1 MFKQLICSLIL
12 IECIHSMYKCHHKY
26 FLYLMKVKVLFIW
39 TYEVIIIFLTPGSE
53 KSIKK
58 IQSHK
63 EKQSTPFYPSFVES
77 LYVRFKWFI
86 IFLNTYIYRCA
97 LCIHVKLSLWFHKLF
112 NQHSFQKSKILY
124 SIQENCLFLKWVHN
138 VKRKCQLVINYPIL

>member
-1 MFKQLICSLIL
+1 MRNKQNRITTLSLFKQLICSLIL
-12 IECIHSMYKCHHKY
+12 TESIHSMYKCYHKY

-63 EKQSTPFYPSFVES
+63 E
-77 LYVRFKWFI
+77 
-86 IFLNTYIYRCA
+86 N
-97 LCIHVKLSLWFHKLF
+97 
-112 NQHSFQKSKILY
+112 NQHLSIHLLLNPGTLDLNDLSY
-124 SIQENCLFLKWVHN
+124 S
-138 VKRKCQLVINYPIL
+138 

>member
-1 MFKQLICSLIL
+1 MYIKSITYKKKKENILSLRRNKQNRITTLSLFKQLICSLIL

-77 LYVRFKWFI
+77 WYVRFK
-86 IFLNTYIYRCA
+86 
-97 LCIHVKLSLWFHKLF
+97 
-112 NQHSFQKSKILY
+112 
-124 SIQENCLFLKWVHN
+124 
-138 VKRKCQLVINYPIL
+138 